1 MSYGV
6 LGYNI
11 ALWILSG
18 VAIKVFNLSPAWLIV
33 TILLTSIPGNN
44 VEETE

>member
-1 MSYGV
+1 MSYKV

-18 VAIKVFNLSPAWLIV
+18 TAIKVFNLSPAWLIV
-33 TILLTSIPGNN
+33 TIILTAIPKNN
-44 VEETE
+44 VEEIE